1 MNTIEQTTPVLTDET
16 LGTILHYSTAVL
28 GTFPL
33 EKLAEVFQVNP
44 KTIGRPPN
52 PETIKTLSHQ
62 LYKRGQLKRLIVA
75 AAKANQV
82 SAEMIENLLSL
93 GGVLFHAGY
102 TEWSYHLFRRALQ
115 IGQKLW
121 GNEHIEVAYIMS
133 NVSGVL
139 YRLQKAEEAIKMGQE
154 AVQIA
159 SRTAPDLDKR
169 KALIQHNLASM
180 LYSQQRFQEA
190 YDLYLEAYDGRIK
203 LLGYSHPE
211 TIDTMKN
218 IGTLLVYVNQIGQ
231 GLRYL
236 EKAFLAQ
243 NYLFGLAH
251 PHTTETLNELIHIF
265 NETIKAT
272 NDQSLTARAQPYQAA
287 FASLM
292 RNR

>member
-1 MNTIEQTTPVLTDET
+1 MNNNVSTAPVLTEEA

-28 GTFPL
+28 ATFPP
-33 EKLAEVFQVNP
+33 ETLAEVFQV
-44 KTIGRPPN
+44 KARTIGRSPN
-52 PETIKTLSHQ
+52 LETIKTLSYQRYQEGH
-62 LYKRGQLKRLIVA
+62 LKRLIVA

-93 GGVLFHAGY
+93 GGVLFHVGY
-102 TEWSYHLFRRALQ
+102 TEWAYHLFHRALQ

-139 YRLQKAEEAIKMGQE
+139 YSLQEAEEAIKMGQE

-159 SRTAPDLDKR
+159 SRAVAGLDKR

-180 LYSQQRFQEA
+180 LYSQQHLQEA
-190 YDLYLEAYDGRIK
+190 YDLYLEAYNGRTK

-211 TIDTMKN
+211 TIATMKN
-218 IGTLLVYVNQIGQ
+218 IGTLLFYANQIEQ
-231 GLRYL
+231 SLRYL

-243 NYLFGLAH
+243 HYALGLRH
-251 PHTTETLNELIHIF
+251 PHTIETLKDLVHIF
-265 NETIKAT
+265 SSAIETT
-272 NDQSLTARAQPYQAA
+272 NDESLIARAQPYRQALERA
-287 FASLM
+287 TIG
-292 RNR
+292 